1 MADLGVNFI
10 RNTKAI
16 IDATP
21 IVDGQVLWTVD
32 QGVNNKI
39 YTDYGATRVPI
50 GGMNTI
56 DQSLDPTS
64 TNAVS
69 NKATSYGIYGFKAQ
83 TTSINEGTTSTVIT
97 QTESSGRKL
106 VITATDSQVVE
117 KLYGTDGTTLLSTH
131 TVNITDTLIT
141 ETLT

>member
-1 MADLGVNFI
+1 MADIGAKFI
-10 RNTKAI
+10 RNTKAV
-16 IDATP
+16 IDAIP
-21 IVDGQVLWTVD
+21 IVDGQVLWTTD

-39 YTDYGATRVPI
+39 YNDCGTTRIPI

-56 DQSLDPTS
+56 DQSLNPTS

-69 NKATSYGIYGFKAQ
+69 NKETSYGIYGFKAQ

-97 QTESSGRKL
+97 QTEASGRKMI
-106 VITATDSQVVE
+106 ITATDSQVIE
-117 KLYGTDGTTLLSTH
+117 KLYDTNGTTLLSTH

-141 ETLT
+141 ETLS

>member
-1 MADLGVNFI
+1 MSDIVLKI
-10 RNTKAI
+10 KRNTLNNINK
-16 IDATP
+16 TP
-21 IVDGQVLWTVD
+21 ILDGQILWTTD

-39 YTDYGATRVPI
+39 YTDYGITRIPI

-69 NKATSYGIYGFKAQ
+69 NKAASYGIYGFKAQ

-97 QTESSGRKL
+97 QTEASGRKL

-117 KLYGTDGTTLLSTH
+117 KLYGTNGTTLLSTH

-141 ETLT
+141 ETLA